1 MWWWN
6 LNRIGDTFDAVCFL
20 TGSGFADV
28 RRWHSFSW
36 GVHWRLDHQ
45 REGRS
50 DFFSLFKTWCLQR
63 SYFDSLQ
70 SFNLPFFLFITVVT
84 NNTLKQVSFFTPL
97 LLQGILT
104 MPNGDSLDGQFS
116 GEWSSGLKVVGTYT
130 KPGIVEPP
138 NKEKNGLRWVFIAL

>member
-1 MWWWN
+1 MS
-6 LNRIGDTFDAVCFL
+6 AKV
-20 TGSGFADV
+20 
-28 RRWHSFSW
+28 
-36 GVHWRLDHQ
+36 
-45 REGRS
+45 
-50 DFFSLFKTWCLQR
+50 LFI
-63 SYFDSLQ
+63 YFDSLQ
-70 SFNLPFFLFITVVT
+70 NFNLPFFLFIAVVT

-138 NKEKNGLRWVFIAL
+138 NKEKNGLR

>member
-1 MWWWN
+1 MSDD
-6 LNRIGDTFDAVCFL
+6 DTVFHGEFTDDWTISGKVEVISALCLGLGVCKGL
-20 TGSGFADV
+20 ILIV
-28 RRWHSFSW
+28 
-36 GVHWRLDHQ
+36 
-45 REGRS
+45 
-50 DFFSLFKTWCLQR
+50 FKTLI
-63 SYFDSLQ
+63 YL
-70 SFNLPFFLFITVVT
+70 FFLFITVVT

-138 NKEKNGLRWVFIAL
+138 NKEKNGLR